1 MKYILILTVLF
12 SQYAHGE
19 QIVELDFSYKSSSVY
34 IIEQETMNV
43 MKINYS
49 GDLNDA
55 PDRIRAK
62 LPMDLKVKQEM
73 LQSVKTGSKSS
84 EGTYPVS
91 IIVESRKT
99 YVSVDDSKYVEQTS
113 DFNNRLVGVTI
124 NGFVHPNGKME
135 YKSASGKGASNEIKK
150 MMRSIF
156 DQVSSSNVMAG
167 SKIKVGETVPLKLPM
182 SVPVGDSRVVQFDM
196 GMFYT
201 LDKVINDIAHFNVRY
216 SAVVNSELNDELN
229 ISVKGQGKGVMVYDV
244 IKKIA
249 PLTKADITIDMKV
262 PLNDGFLDVSSKSY
276 SNIRTRVENQ

>member
-1 MKYILILTVLF
+1 
-12 SQYAHGE
+12 
-19 QIVELDFSYKSSSVY
+19 
-34 IIEQETMNV
+34 
-43 MKINYS
+43 
-49 GDLNDA
+49 
-55 PDRIRAK
+55 
-62 LPMDLKVKQEM
+62 
-73 LQSVKTGSKSS
+73 
-84 EGTYPVS
+84 
-91 IIVESRKT
+91 
-99 YVSVDDSKYVEQTS
+99 
-113 DFNNRLVGVTI
+113 
-124 NGFVHPNGKME
+124 ME

-229 ISVKGQGKGVMVYDV
+229 ISVKGQGKGGMVYDV